1 MFGGQTMTV
10 KLTGANK
17 TEKEGLFYKNVL
29 LLTPEEFGRLLAIE
43 LHQRLELKKSEQLQ
57 LVLNL

>member
-1 MFGGQTMTV
+1 MTV